1 MKLDIISEQHVAR
14 IAGKELEIGFTE
26 AKKIASRLGATRFEY
41 DDITWV
47 FKNGKWI
54 KQ

>member
-1 MKLDIISEQHVAR
+1 MKLSRLNKKHVAR

-41 DDITWV
+41 DDVTWV

-54 KQ
+54 RQ